1 MNFKFRRSASY
12 MACLMI
18 GTSILVSCNDEMAN
32 VISPEEEIQNQI
44 KAEYVTLS
52 FNVSADE
59 AASRTS
65 YEESGNKI
73 IAKWTSDD
81 CIYVGTPAAR
91 LTEAVSI
98 NSDNSGFTILENP
111 TISDDGKTATFSGT
125 VAVTPGSK
133 IMAFYCK
140 EPKMLEVTS
149 TGVRMNLELGQYV
162 SGINDLSQYDLMS
175 ATADYTEGT
184 ESIDLNF
191 VHDCAVLKVNATGL
205 GADAPVREL
214 EFTLPDGAGFYS
226 AVTIGTDGTKTY
238 SDAKN
243 TFNVQLNGAVATEGE
258 LGAYCMVVT
267 DGISAATNLG
277 IKAIVDKPSGDYT
290 YTSGLNVSSNIENG
304 KFYYTPEIAMT
315 LDNEIKTL
323 EGFKVIDNVDKFK
336 TIASDASSNY
346 ILIRDLDF
354 TGIDFTPIPTFSGTF
369 EGIENTLSNITLNIT
384 DGNGGIFAVNEGT
397 IQNLIVEG
405 ATVTQAGTIAADN
418 GVGILVGTN
427 SKTISNCSVLG
438 NSSITATVSG
448 STQGNLGLLA
458 GFNKG
463 VGSIKE
469 CNVINSSIEITN
481 SSSVKSNVGG
491 FAGKSIGSVK
501 FSYADNVTVSH
512 LCDLTGG
519 GSNIGGFLG
528 YGNGTIE
535 GCSSNAQISDAQ
547 TSGNGKAITIAGFIG
562 TAWIGNGTV
571 TIKGCYASGTVT
583 SQLQASTN
591 GGFIGN
597 CTGNGYQ
604 EITNCYTNVNLT
616 DANSKF
622 NGSAFIKN
630 INNTKATECYYVN
643 GTQNIPTGKE
653 QDLNIESATA
663 ANLKG
668 MASSFNTALNW
679 SDYEFVVGT
688 DDEPLII
695 QKKQQ

>member
-81 CIYVGTPAAR
+81 CIYVGTPAEG

-98 NSDNSGFTILENP
+98 NSENSGFTILESP

-184 ESIDLNF
+184 ESINLNF
-191 VHDCAVLKVNATGL
+191 AHDCAVLKVNATGL
-205 GADAPVREL
+205 EADAPVRGL

-243 TFNVQLNGAVATEGE
+243 TFSVQLNGAVATEGK

-267 DGISAATNLG
+267 NGISAATSLG

-315 LDNEIKTL
+315 LDEEVKTL
-323 EGFKVIDNVDKFK
+323 EGFKLIDNVDKFK

-346 ILIRDLDF
+346 VLMRNLDF
-354 TGIDFTPIPTFSGTF
+354 TGIDFTPISTFNGTF
-369 EGIENTLSNITLNIT
+369 DGIGNTLSNITLNIT

-405 ATVTQAGTIAADN
+405 ATVTKESVFGSNSN
-418 GVGILVGTN
+418 GLGVIVGTN
-427 SKTISNCSVLG
+427 AKSIKGCTVINSAIKVKITDEG
-438 NSSITATVSG
+438 NI
-448 STQGNLGLLA
+448 GLIA

-463 VGSIKE
+463 IGSVTE
-469 CNVINSSIEITN
+469 CTVEG
-481 SSSVKSNVGG
+481 SSSVKTMEGTNYKSCIGG
-491 FAGKSIGSVK
+491 LIGKSLGSVK
-501 FSYADNVTVSH
+501 YSFVKSCDISYDYLATNA
-512 LCDLTGG
+512 TGA
-519 GSNIGGFLG
+519 NIGGLIG
-528 YGNGTIE
+528 QLN
-535 GCSSNAQISDAQ
+535 
-547 TSGNGKAITIAGFIG
+547 TS
-562 TAWIGNGTV
+562 
-571 TIKGCYASGTVT
+571 IKGCYAKTTIYANTKGCTIGGLLGAYYITT
-583 SQLQASTN
+583 STPPTLEGCYAIGNITLSTN
-591 GGFIGN
+591 SDGNSLAGLIGN
-597 CTGNGYQ
+597 NTGPGSRNINY
-604 EITNCYTNVNLT
+604 CYTSVDTQGKGSSIYNKNN
-616 DANSKF
+616 NS
-622 NGSAFIKN
+622 GC
-630 INNTKATECYYVN
+630 TPTECYYMIDAFYN
-643 GTQNIPTGKE
+643 TIGGKATTTE
-653 QDLNIESATA
+653 LQAKLSTFNSVDLEN
-663 ANLKG
+663 
-668 MASSFNTALNW
+668 
-679 SDYEFVVGT
+679 YEFVAGT

>member
-81 CIYVGTPAAR
+81 CIYVGTPAAE

-98 NSDNSGFTILENP
+98 NSENSGFTILESP

-205 GADAPVREL
+205 GANAPVREL
-214 EFTLPDGAGFYS
+214 EFTLSDGAGFYS

-323 EGFKVIDNVDKFK
+323 EGFKVIDNVDKFN

-354 TGIDFTPIPTFSGTF
+354 TGIDFTPISTFNGTF
-369 EGIENTLSNITLNIT
+369 DGIGNTLSNITLNIT

-405 ATVTQAGTIAADN
+405 ATVTKTGSLDNNGGTAILAGVNNNKISNCIINSSSLNASLSSKGTD
-418 GVGILVGTN
+418 VGIGLLVGINN
-427 SKTISNCSVLG
+427 SGKTISECTVDA
-438 NSSITATVSG
+438 SSLSVSG
-448 STQGNLGLLA
+448 SNNAHIGGLVGYNLTGN
-458 GFNKG
+458 
-463 VGSIKE
+463 
-469 CNVINSSIEITN
+469 IEF
-481 SSSVKSNVGG
+481 SFVKSATNITYTSTA
-491 FAGKSIGSVK
+491 AG
-501 FSYADNVTVSH
+501 A
-512 LCDLTGG
+512 
-519 GSNIGGFLG
+519 NIGGLIG
-528 YGNGTIE
+528 RNKGGTIK
-535 GCSSNAQISDAQ
+535 GCSTNIDID
-547 TSGNGKAITIAGFIG
+547 TSEPDVTLKIAGFIG
-562 TAWIGNGTV
+562 DAFFGSPT
-571 TIKGCYASGTVT
+571 TIQGCYTMGNLTFRIKQT
-583 SQLQASTN
+583 Y
-591 GGFIGN
+591 GGFAGSLGGAGKK
-597 CTGNGYQ
+597 TL
-604 EITNCYTNVNLT
+604 TNCYTSLNFDGAT
-616 DANSKF
+616 DH
-622 NGSAFIKN
+622 AFVGQN
-630 INNTKATECYYVN
+630 PVSVTATNCYFLK
-643 GTQNIPTGKE
+643 GTQVAGLSIPNVVTSTVSELKNMVE
-653 QDLNIESATA
+653 TFNDL
-663 ANLKG
+663 G
-668 MASSFNTALNW
+668 W
-679 SDYEFVVGT
+679 SNYEFVAGT

>member
-44 KAEYVTLS
+44 KPEYVTLS
-52 FNVSADE
+52 FNVSADD

-65 YEESGNKI
+65 YEESGTTI
-73 IAKWTSDD
+73 IAKWTNDD
-81 CIYVGTPAAR
+81 CIYVGTPASELAG
-91 LTEAVSI
+91 AVSI
-98 NSDNSGFTILENP
+98 DADNSGFTKLENP
-111 TISDDGKTATFSGT
+111 TISGDGKTATFSGT
-125 VAVTPGSK
+125 VAVTTGSK

-140 EPKMLEVTS
+140 EPKMLEVS
-149 TGVRMNLELGQYV
+149 SSGVKMNFELAQSV
-162 SGINDLSQYDLMS
+162 SEINNLSQYDLMS
-175 ATADYTEGT
+175 ATADYTDGT
-184 ESIDLNF
+184 ESINLNF
-191 VHDCAVLKVNATGL
+191 DHECAILKVNATGIEA
-205 GADAPVREL
+205 GANVSKLEL
-214 EFTLPDGAGFYS
+214 TLPDGAGFYN
-226 AVTIGTDGTKTY
+226 AVTIDTNGDRTY
-238 SDAKN
+238 GDAKN
-243 TFNVQLNGAVATEGE
+243 TFSVQLNNAVATEGK

-267 DGISAATNLG
+267 NGITSGTNLE
-277 IKAIVDKPSGDYT
+277 IKAIVNKLSGDYT
-290 YTSGLNVSSNIENG
+290 YTNTMGVSSNIQKG
-304 KFYYTPEIAMT
+304 KFYYTKERAMT
-315 LDNEIKTL
+315 LDESIKEL
-323 EGFKVIDNVDKFK
+323 NGSKLIDNVDKFK

-346 ILIRDLDF
+346 VLMRDLDF
-354 TGIDFTPIPTFSGTF
+354 AGIDFTPIPTFSGTF
-369 EGIENTLSNITLNIT
+369 EGKGNTLSNITLNIT

-405 ATVTQAGTIAADN
+405 ATVTQAGAIPGDN

-427 SKTISNCSVLG
+427 SETISNCSVLG

-547 TSGNGKAITIAGFIG
+547 TSGNEKAITIAGFIG

-630 INNTKATECYYVN
+630 IKNTEATECYYVN
-643 GTQNIPTGKE
+643 GTQNIPEGKE

-668 MASSFNTALNW
+668 MASSFNTALKW
-679 SDYEFVVGT
+679 ADYEFVAGT

>member
-1 MNFKFRRSASY
+1 

-44 KAEYVTLS
+44 KPEYVTLS
-52 FNVSADE
+52 FNVSADD

-65 YEESGNKI
+65 YEESGTTI
-73 IAKWTSDD
+73 IAKWTNDD
-81 CIYVGTPAAR
+81 CIYVGTPASG

-98 NSDNSGFTILENP
+98 NSENSGFTILENP

-125 VAVTPGSK
+125 VAIPPGSK

-184 ESIDLNF
+184 ESINLNF
-191 VHDCAVLKVNATGL
+191 AHDCAVLKVNATGL
-205 GADAPVREL
+205 EADAPVRGL

-346 ILIRDLDF
+346 VLMRNLDF

-369 EGIENTLSNITLNIT
+369 EGIGNTLSNITLNIT

-405 ATVTQAGTIAADN
+405 ATVTKTGSLDNNGGTAILS
-418 GVGILVGTN
+418 GINNKELINCHIINSNLNATPASTGTDTGIGLLCGKNTSSNSFISECTVTSGSITMKGSSASNIGGLVGYNYGGKIEFSSVRSSTNITYSSTGASANIGGLIGCIYGCDIKGCSANININTN
-427 SKTISNCSVLG
+427 S
-438 NSSITATVSG
+438 ATVALKIAG
-448 STQGNLGLLA
+448 LIGDAFTKWDATANIQGCYAVGNLT
-458 GFNKG
+458 FN
-463 VGSIKE
+463 
-469 CNVINSSIEITN
+469 TTQTY
-481 SSSVKSNVGG
+481 GG
-491 FAGKSIGSVK
+491 FAGSLGGAGQKTLKNCYTSIEFDPKTDHAFVGQNPVSV
-501 FSYADNVTVSH
+501 
-512 LCDLTGG
+512 
-519 GSNIGGFLG
+519 
-528 YGNGTIE
+528 
-535 GCSSNAQISDAQ
+535 
-547 TSGNGKAITIAGFIG
+547 
-562 TAWIGNGTV
+562 TA
-571 TIKGCYASGTVT
+571 
-583 SQLQASTN
+583 
-591 GGFIGN
+591 
-597 CTGNGYQ
+597 
-604 EITNCYTNVNLT
+604 TNCYFL
-616 DANSKF
+616 K
-622 NGSAFIKN
+622 
-630 INNTKATECYYVN
+630 
-643 GTQNIPTGKE
+643 GTQAESLSIPNVVTSTVSELKNMVE
-653 QDLNIESATA
+653 TFN
-663 ANLKG
+663 NLG
-668 MASSFNTALNW
+668 WT
-679 SDYEFVVGT
+679 DYEFVAGT